1 MKKKILLACSL
12 LLGAK
17 AALAS
22 DLEALMQRCAPEI
35 HPTTLGAIVRT
46 ESYGKAFVISDDGPA
61 NQPWSVRKTM
71 LRSFNPASAQD
82 AIALVEKLTGEGH
95 IVGIGLT
102 QINSRNLAR
111 LGLSVTSALEPCT
124 NLRYGAKILL
134 DFYQSAFKKYQN
146 RDQALVAAIS
156 AYNTGDF
163 ENGVSNGYVQK
174 VVNATQYQV
183 PELKL
188 GHGGATIAASFKQAR
203 ANLPA
208 NPTKPKSISTVDSS
222 AGTRLLAAKLAVI
235 EVESF

>member
-1 MKKKILLACSL
+1 MKKKIILACSFL
-12 LLGAK
+12 LASE
-17 AALAS
+17 AAMAS

-71 LRSFNPASAQD
+71 LRSFNPATAQD
-82 AIALVEKLTGEGH
+82 AVALVEKLTGEGH

-102 QINSRNLAR
+102 QINSRNLVR

-134 DFYQSAFKKYQN
+134 DSYQSAFKKYQN
-146 RDQALVAAIS
+146 KDQALVAAIS

-188 GHGGATIAASFKQAR
+188 GHGGATIAASYKPMR
-203 ANLPA
+203 ANLA
-208 NPTKPKSISTVDSS
+208 SNSIKPKSISAVENG
-222 AGTRLLAAKLAVI
+222 AGNRLLAAKFAVI

>member
-12 LLGAK
+12 LLGAE
-17 AALAS
+17 AAIAS

-61 NQPWSVRKTM
+61 NQPWAVRKTM

-82 AIALVEKLTGEGH
+82 AVALVEKLTGDGH

-188 GHGGATIAASFKQAR
+188 GHGGATIAASYKPTR
-203 ANLPA
+203 ANSPA
-208 NPTKPKSISTVDSS
+208 NPAKAKSISTVENSI
-222 AGTRLLAAKLAVI
+222 GNRLLAAKLAVI
-235 EVESF
+235 EVELF